1 MSHQK
6 IIQDLIAWI
15 DEHIDQPLNIDV
27 VAKKSG
33 YSKWYLQRMFRT
45 VTHQTLGDY
54 IRQRRLLLAAVELRT
69 TERPIFDIA
78 MDLVMSRSRP
88 SPAFSVGS
96 LIALPAII
104 ATACNF
110 IARALTPTRVIAP
123 SIA

>member
-15 DEHIDQPLNIDV
+15 DELSSRLTLMSSQ
-27 VAKKSG
+27 KKSG

-45 VTHQTLGDY
+45 VTHQTLGDCDSPAPSVTG
-54 IRQRRLLLAAVELRT
+54 RLELRT

-78 MDLVMSRSRP
+78 MDQELPWSLSRP

-96 LIALPAII
+96 LIGTPAII
-104 ATACNF
+104 ATACSLLP
-110 IARALTPTRVIAP
+110 AR
-123 SIA
+123 

>member
-69 TERPIFDIA
+69 TERPILISQWTR
-78 MDLVMSRSRP
+78 VMSLSRP

-104 ATACNF
+104 ATACSF
-110 IARALTPTRVIAP
+110 IARALTPARVIAP

>member
-69 TERPIFDIA
+69 TERPILISQWTW
-78 MDLVMSRSRP
+78 VMSRSRP

-104 ATACNF
+104 ATACSF
-110 IARALTPTRVIAP
+110 IARALTPARVIAP

>member
-78 MDLVMSRSRP
+78 MDPVMSLSRP

-104 ATACNF
+104 ATACSF
-110 IARALTPTRVIAP
+110 IARALIPARVIAP

>member
-78 MDLVMSRSRP
+78 MDRVMSLSRP

-104 ATACNF
+104 ATACSLLP
-110 IARALTPTRVIAP
+110 AR
-123 SIA
+123 

>member
-69 TERPIFDIA
+69 TERPILISQWTW
-78 MDLVMSRSRP
+78 VMSRSRP

-104 ATACNF
+104 ATACSF
-110 IARALTPTRVIAP
+110 ITRALTPARVIAP

>member
-45 VTHQTLGDY
+45 VTHQTL
-54 IRQRRLLLAAVELRT
+54 ITFASAVCYWPPLSCAPPSVRFLISQWT
-69 TERPIFDIA
+69 W
-78 MDLVMSRSRP
+78 VMSLSRP

-104 ATACNF
+104 ATACSF
-110 IARALTPTRVIAP
+110 IARALIPARVIAP